1 MGLDGGGW
9 SWVEVGAQFSN
20 THNKSN
26 LLLSEYFKRLSLGKL
41 IVTSPLLADFTCDYL
56 ANLDFAE
63 TKCEKAKIA
72 YCKRSSNICPKSVLT
87 QKKTL
92 HVKNMYIG

>member
-72 YCKRSSNICPKSVLT
+72 YCKRTSNICPKSVLT
-87 QKKTL
+87 QKKL
-92 HVKNMYIG
+92 YM